1 MPSDDMPSYEDML
14 VEALKDLNESD
25 GSAPKALFTWM
36 ASRYPL
42 HTNFRPSASQAL
54 QKAFKRG
61 RLEKGSNGRYRLKAS
76 WDGGSVRPAM
86 LVFVYTLVDT
96 FRTLDIQTDDTP
108 TTKLGADGAAG
119 ATWSSH
125 HFAIHARSA
134 FSNGWSWS
142 AWS

>member
-1 MPSDDMPSYEDML
+1 M
-14 VEALKDLNESD
+14 EALADLKESD

-61 RLEKGSNGRYRLKAS
+61 RLEKGSNGRYRLNAS
-76 WDGGSVRPAM
+76 WDGGSVRSAV

-96 FRTLDIQTDDTP
+96 FRMLDIQTNDTP

-125 HFAIHARSA
+125 HFAFHACSA
-134 FSNGWSWS
+134 FPTGCSWN
-142 AWS
+142 AGP